1 MCSRPPPAA
10 PICPALF
17 CLQIAGVELRLGCA
31 GRGIMTN
38 IEINSLAE
46 RAAISAIDAH
56 GVDNVPSAS
65 VAFDFIQNMDYELE
79 EEVPVLTRKEYRQF
93 VHDYN
98 RHVRR
103 LQASRAPMLT
113 TLYEPPVFT
122 RESAIENI
130 KAVARAIYP
139 TLN

>member
-1 MCSRPPPAA
+1 PC
-10 PICPALF
+10 PISLAK
-17 CLQIAGVELRLGCA
+17 RA
-31 GRGIMTN
+31 GRVMLVLRQRDAVMTPT
-38 IEINSLAE
+38 EINSLAE

-103 LQASRAPMLT
+103 LQAIARAT
-113 TLYEPPVFT
+113 TPVALPVVLYDPPTFT
-122 RESAIENI
+122 RESAQANI
-130 KAVARAIYP
+130 QALARLLYP
-139 TLN
+139 SLN

>member
-1 MCSRPPPAA
+1 
-10 PICPALF
+10 
-17 CLQIAGVELRLGCA
+17 
-31 GRGIMTN
+31 MTN

-103 LQASRAPMLT
+103 LQASRAPLPT
-113 TLYEPPVFT
+113 VLYDPAGVHPRKRPSEHPGAGAPVISQP
-122 RESAIENI
+122 E
-130 KAVARAIYP
+130 
-139 TLN
+139 LNLPQAPSPAFHSPRR

>member
-1 MCSRPPPAA
+1 MTDRTTIASWRPHSASRASPIALNPHAA
-10 PICPALF
+10 PT
-17 CLQIAGVELRLGCA
+17 V
-31 GRGIMTN
+31 
-38 IEINSLAE
+38 
-46 RAAISAIDAH
+46 AISAIDAH

-103 LQASRAPMLT
+103 LQAIARAT
-113 TLYEPPVFT
+113 TPVALPVVLYDPPTFT
-122 RESAIENI
+122 RESAQANI
-130 KAVARAIYP
+130 QALARLLYP
-139 TLN
+139 SLN

>member
-1 MCSRPPPAA
+1 
-10 PICPALF
+10 
-17 CLQIAGVELRLGCA
+17 
-31 GRGIMTN
+31 MTPT
-38 IEINSLAE
+38 EINSLAE

-103 LQASRAPMLT
+103 LQASRAPEPLPT
-113 TLYEPPVFT
+113 TLYDPPTFT

-130 KAVARAIYP
+130 KAVARLIYP

>member
-1 MCSRPPPAA
+1 M
-10 PICPALF
+10 L
-17 CLQIAGVELRLGCA
+17 VLRQRDA
-31 GRGIMTN
+31 VMTPT
-38 IEINSLAE
+38 EINSLAE

-103 LQASRAPMLT
+103 LQAIARPMPT
-113 TLYEPPVFT
+113 TLYDPPTFT
-122 RESAIENI
+122 RESAVENI
-130 KAVARAIYP
+130 KALARAIYP
-139 TLN
+139 SLN

>member
-1 MCSRPPPAA
+1 
-10 PICPALF
+10 
-17 CLQIAGVELRLGCA
+17 
-31 GRGIMTN
+31 MTPT
-38 IEINSLAE
+38 EINSLAE

-98 RHVRR
+98 RHVRPM
-103 LQASRAPMLT
+103 QESRHPMPT
-113 TLYEPPVFT
+113 VHYDPPTFT
-122 RESAIENI
+122 RESAQANIE
-130 KAVARAIYP
+130 ALARLLYP
-139 TLN
+139 SLN